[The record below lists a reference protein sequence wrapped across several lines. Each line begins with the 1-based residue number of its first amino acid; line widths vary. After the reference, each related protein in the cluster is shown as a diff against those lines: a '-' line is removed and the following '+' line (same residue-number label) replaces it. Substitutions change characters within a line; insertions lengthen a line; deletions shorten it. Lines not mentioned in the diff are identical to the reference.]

1 MLEVVSGSG
10 SHRVQAPRTRPSKTR
25 RKPAPAPHATT
36 HAPRL
41 LYVAA
46 AVAALVVAAILVGV
60 SLVGGRSSSAGSEAV
75 ASAPETAALLRGIPQ
90 HGTVLGSPNAPV
102 KLVEYADLQCVYCGV
117 WARDVFPTLVRRYIR
132 TGKVQL
138 EFRGLAFVGADSE
151 TALRTALAASEQ
163 NKLWNVV
170 ELLYRNQGA
179 ENSGWVNDAFVKS
192 ALEATPGLD
201 ASHVLASRDGAAV
214 TALADSAVRRARAAN
229 VTGTPTFEIARKGDV
244 ARRLEVEALDV
255 PSFAAPIDRL
265 LAE

>member
-1 MLEVVSGSG
+1 M
-10 SHRVQAPRTRPSKTR
+10 
-25 RKPAPAPHATT
+25 
-36 HAPRL
+36 
-41 LYVAA
+41 
-46 AVAALVVAAILVGV
+46 AAILVGV
-60 SLVGGRSSSAGSEAV
+60 SLVGGRSSSASSEAV

-90 HGTVLGSPNAPV
+90 HGTVLGSPDAPV

-163 NKLWNVV
+163 NRLWNVV

-179 ENSGWVNDAFVKS
+179 ENSGWVNDGFVEA
-192 ALEATPGLD
+192 ALEAIPGLD
-201 ASHVLASRDGAAV
+201 VSRVLAARDGAAV
-214 TALADSAVRRARAAN
+214 TALADSAARRARAAN
-229 VTGTPTFEIARKGDV
+229 VTGTPTFQIARKGTV

-265 LAE
+265 LAQ